1 MLHVCFHLKTFVND
15 NQVNDRLTLVVILK
29 YSFSTLLLTGA
40 FEFHKHILL
49 LSIYLSVAQPSTSH

>member
-1 MLHVCFHLKTFVND
+1 MLHFYFHLKTFFND

-29 YSFSTLLLTGA
+29 ILILDFVADGA